1 MLARLTDGL
10 EAVVVRIGRIAAW
23 AGLALV
29 LVTVFDV
36 AARGVTQSAWAP
48 LRALAEAQQQWFG
61 STKLQELEW
70 HLHTVL
76 FALCLGY
83 AYLRGAHVRIDL
95 VRERMGACTRL
106 WVEVAGIVLFLLP
119 FCAVVLWFGAGFVAR
134 SFADGEMS
142 ASAAGLGQR
151 WIIKGVLVA
160 GFALLGLAGV
170 ATLARTVRRLRGG

>member
-10 EAVVVRIGRIAAW
+10 EAVVLRIGRIAAW

-36 AARGVTQSAWAP
+36 VARGVTQSAWAP
-48 LRALAEAQQQWFG
+48 LRALAEAQQRWFG
-61 STKLQELEW
+61 STMLQELEW

-95 VRERMGACTRL
+95 VRERMGARTRL
-106 WVEVAGIVLFLLP
+106 WVELAGIVLFLLP

-134 SFADGEMS
+134 SFADGETS
-142 ASAAGLGQR
+142 ASAAGLGHR
-151 WIIKGVLVA
+151 WAIKGVLVA
-160 GFALLGLAGV
+160 GFALLALSGAAML
-170 ATLARTVRRLRGG
+170 LRTVRRLRGG